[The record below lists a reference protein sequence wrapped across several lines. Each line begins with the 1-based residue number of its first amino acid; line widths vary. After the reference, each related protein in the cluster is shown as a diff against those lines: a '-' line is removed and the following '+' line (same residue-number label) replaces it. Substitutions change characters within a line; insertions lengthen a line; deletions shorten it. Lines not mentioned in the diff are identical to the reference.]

1 MVHGFG
7 LLRRRALLGALSC
20 LAAVGLSIP
29 TAAAAKPHGQ
39 APTSL
44 TSCQDISSPGHYRL
58 DTNITTDAPFCF
70 VIDANDVMLNLND
83 HMITGPGPRG
93 TAFGIGVGGSG
104 VRIEGPGVL
113 SGWDGAIALDGGDGS
128 VLGVMATEN
137 GTGIS
142 VASDD
147 NSVHGSVISGN
158 IDFGIIVFPGATG
171 NRIEGNFALRNGIDL
186 SDQNPNCDSNLW
198 RGNGF
203 RTAVPASCIH

>member
-1 MVHGFG
+1 MHDGG
-7 LLRRRALLGALSC
+7 AGERRAAGC
-20 LAAVGLSIP
+20 GVP
-29 TAAAAKPHGQ
+29 TALPIG
-39 APTSL
+39 
-44 TSCQDISSPGHYRL
+44 
-58 DTNITTDAPFCF
+58 
-70 VIDANDVMLNLND
+70 
-83 HMITGPGPRG
+83 TGTQQPK
-93 TAFGIGVGGSG
+93 GS
-104 VRIEGPGVL
+104 RREGPGVL